1 MSNQKTAIILGS
13 ARSDGN
19 TRAVVNFLAS
29 KSTVHIIDLN
39 DYKIGYFDYD
49 NINKGDDF
57 MPLMKDICEQYQRII
72 FATPVYWY
80 SMSAIMK
87 TFFDRI
93 SDLLYWE
100 KDLGRTLRGKSMG
113 VVSCSGHDD
122 LKDGFDMP
130 FRETADYL
138 GMHYL
143 GHVHSWVKNEAIED
157 QIEKRLLAFMKTAI
171 TSESIE

>member
-1 MSNQKTAIILGS
+1 MKKNNTVIILGS

-19 TRAVVNFLAS
+19 TRAVVNFLLKNS
-29 KSTVHIIDLN
+29 NFDLVDLN
-39 DYKIGYFDYD
+39 DFKIGYFDYN
-49 NINKGDDF
+49 NIHKDDDF
-57 MPLMKDICEQYQRII
+57 MPLMQKISAQYQRII

-93 SDLLYWE
+93 SDLLIWE
-100 KDLGRTLRGKSMG
+100 KELGRTLRGKTMG

-130 FRETADYL
+130 FKESADYL
-138 GMHYL
+138 GMEYL
-143 GHVHSWVKNEAIED
+143 GHVHSWAANETIADEVKE
-157 QIEKRLLAFMKTAI
+157 RLQEYLKKCNTVD
-171 TSESIE
+171 